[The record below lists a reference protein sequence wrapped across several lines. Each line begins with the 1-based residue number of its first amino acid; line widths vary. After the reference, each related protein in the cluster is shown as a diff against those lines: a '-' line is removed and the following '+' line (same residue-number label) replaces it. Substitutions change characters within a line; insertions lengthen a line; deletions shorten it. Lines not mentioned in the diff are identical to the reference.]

1 MKHLTNSVVVGQ
13 AMTLRNEA
21 INDGHINA
29 TPDLG
34 LLSSKE
40 GSIDTAPTNDA
51 VAVRGVSDGKVRRKN

>member
-1 MKHLTNSVVVGQ
+1 
-13 AMTLRNEA
+13 MTLRNEA